1 MQDFHL
7 HHKPDHH
14 PSDHHHEAHF
24 ESSDLV
30 RDVVIGMAD
39 GLTVPFAL
47 AAGLTGAVFS
57 NNIIIAA
64 GVAEI
69 AAGSIAMG
77 LGGYLAGKTEQE
89 HYESELRREYFEVE
103 KYPEKEKDEVAEA
116 LAGYGIRPETL
127 KKVVE
132 EMAEDKEKWVEFMM
146 RYELGLEKP
155 DVNRARNSA
164 LNIGLS
170 YVVGGLVPLAPY
182 FFTETPHE
190 GLVWSAGVTVLCLF
204 VFGYIKSRVTGQP
217 PFAGA
222 LKVMMIGVVAAA
234 AAYFVAKLF
243 G

>member
-1 MQDFHL
+1 MA
-7 HHKPDHH
+7 
-14 PSDHHHEAHF
+14 SA
-24 ESSDLV
+24 
-30 RDVVIGMAD
+30 RD
-39 GLTVPFAL
+39 
-47 AAGLTGAVFS
+47 
-57 NNIIIAA
+57 
-64 GVAEI
+64 
-69 AAGSIAMG
+69 
-77 LGGYLAGKTEQE
+77 
-89 HYESELRREYFEVE
+89 
-103 KYPEKEKDEVAEA
+103 
-116 LAGYGIRPETL
+116 TL

-182 FFTETPHE
+182 FFTETPND
-190 GLVWSAGVTVLCLF
+190 GLIWSAGVTVLCLF
-204 VFGYIKSRVTGQP
+204 VFGYIKSRVTGQA